1 LRKWAVR
8 RPSSGA
14 NLNSAEK
21 VREAYPELK
30 TIVTMLF
37 CDEGE
42 RCIQD
47 HSAEEVRVTSETY
60 T

>member
-1 LRKWAVR
+1 
-8 RPSSGA
+8 
-14 NLNSAEK
+14 

-30 TIVTMLF
+30 SVVTLF

-42 RCIQD
+42 KYIQD
-47 HSAEEVRVTSETY
+47 HFADEVRVTSETY